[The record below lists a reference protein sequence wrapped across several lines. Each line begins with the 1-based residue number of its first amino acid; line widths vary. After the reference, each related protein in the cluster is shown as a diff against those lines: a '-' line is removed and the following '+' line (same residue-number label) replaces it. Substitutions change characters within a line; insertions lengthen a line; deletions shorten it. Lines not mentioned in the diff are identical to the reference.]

1 MNDPLI
7 NGGYILLS
15 RKIIESEIFQK
26 PPLYLKV
33 WVYLLSCAQ
42 HKKYKNLNKGQLF
55 TSIPEIQEACSHMV
69 GYRKE
74 TPTKD
79 QIYNILEWLRK
90 RCEDLC
96 ESNDSTT
103 MITTTKATHGLLVNI
118 EKYSFYQNPNNYESN
133 EESNNENDT
142 NGRREQRQP
151 DNINKNDKN
160 IYKDKKI
167 RTEYEKRYSDE
178 SFEIKCVRYLIKSI
192 TDEMPSAKVPVSDEQ
207 VDKWCDNIEKMVRLD
222 KRSQDNIYST
232 LVYARTDDF
241 WKANIRSTSKFRD
254 KYETLY
260 LQMKNKKEKPNQQT
274 NRPVKVNKFNDFPQR
289 KYSEEDFCSLEQRLL
304 GGR

>member
-1 MNDPLI
+1 MNEPLI

-15 RKIIESEIFQK
+15 RRIIESEIFKK

-33 WVYLLSCAQ
+33 WVYLLSSAQ
-42 HKKYKNLNKGQLF
+42 HKKYKTLDKGQLF

-133 EESNNENDT
+133 DESNNENDT

-160 IYKDKKI
+160 DKNIYKNNVQSGDSTK
-167 RTEYEKRYSDE
+167 
-178 SFEIKCVRYLIKSI
+178 
-192 TDEMPSAKVPVSDEQ
+192 PVSKKD
-207 VDKWCDNIEKMVRLD
+207 LD
-222 KRSQDNIYST
+222 QFFED
-232 LVYARTDDF
+232 V
-241 WKANIRSTSKFRD
+241 WK
-254 KYETLY
+254 LY
-260 LQMKNKKEKPNQQT
+260 PNKKGKGQVSDSKKKELYKVGIEHLTRAIERYKTELKKDASWRKPQNGSTFFNSGYFDYLDNNYSPSTKQQKQST
-274 NRPVKVNKFNDFPQR
+274 AKVNKFNAFPQR
-289 KYSEEDFCSLEQRLL
+289 DYSEDDFLSMEQRLL
-304 GGR
+304 ER

>member
-1 MNDPLI
+1 MNEPLI

-15 RKIIESEIFQK
+15 RRIIESEIFKK

-33 WVYLLSCAQ
+33 WVYLLSSAQ
-42 HKKYKNLNKGQLF
+42 HKKYKTLDKGQLF

-133 EESNNENDT
+133 DESNNENDT

-160 IYKDKKI
+160 DKNIYKNNVQSGDSTK
-167 RTEYEKRYSDE
+167 
-178 SFEIKCVRYLIKSI
+178 
-192 TDEMPSAKVPVSDEQ
+192 PVSKKD
-207 VDKWCDNIEKMVRLD
+207 LD
-222 KRSQDNIYST
+222 QFFED
-232 LVYARTDDF
+232 V
-241 WKANIRSTSKFRD
+241 WK
-254 KYETLY
+254 LY
-260 LQMKNKKEKPNQQT
+260 PNKKGKGQVSDSKKKELYKVGIEHLTRAIERYKTELKKDASWRKPQNGSTFFNSGYFDYLDNNYSPSTKQQKQST
-274 NRPVKVNKFNDFPQR
+274 AKVNKFNEFPQR
-289 KYSEEDFCSLEQRLL
+289 DYSEDDFLSMEQRLL
-304 GGR
+304 ER

>member
-1 MNDPLI
+1 M
-7 NGGYILLS
+7 LS
-15 RKIIESEIFQK
+15 RKIIESEIFKK

-42 HKKYKNLNKGQLF
+42 HKTYKNLEKGQLF

-90 RCEDLC
+90 RCEDPN

-118 EKYSFYQNPNNYESN
+118 EKYSFYQDSKNYESN
-133 EESNNENDT
+133 GDNNNEKAT
-142 NGRREQRQP
+142 NVVREQRQP
-151 DNINKNDKN
+151 NNINKNDKN
-160 IYKDKKI
+160 DKNINNK
-167 RTEYEKRYSDE
+167 EYQKKYSDD
-178 SFEIKCVRYLIKSI
+178 SFEMKCINYLIKTI
-192 TDEMPSAKVPVSDEQ
+192 KEEMPNSKLPETDKQ
-207 VDKWCDNIEKMVRLD
+207 IDKWCDSIEKMIRID
-222 KRSQDNIYST
+222 KRTETDIWET
-232 LVYARTDDF
+232 LVFARTDSF
-241 WKANIRSTSKFRD
+241 WKVNIRSTSKFRE

-260 LQMKNKKEKPNQQT
+260 LQKKNKKEPKQQSKAT
-274 NRPVKVNKFNDFPQR
+274 NKFGQFPQR
-289 KYSEEDFCSLEQRLL
+289 VYTDSDYSDMEQKLL
-304 GGR
+304 NRR